1 MLEATDISVAFGG
14 VRAVN
19 NVSLEMAEGAFFGLV
34 GPNGSGK
41 TTFLN
46 ALTGVV
52 PASGR
57 LAVDGRRVRLGSA
70 RSARRAGILRV
81 FQAPQVIEDLTCL
94 ENVTLSSPSLFATG
108 LTAAVIGRPWMLRN
122 ERSRWQQAAAALEEV
137 GLVNEMHRPASGLTY
152 GQRRLLDLARAL
164 NGSPRV
170 LLLDE
175 PSAGLNDS
183 ETAEFSAI
191 LERLDRTDM
200 CIVLVEHKV
209 DVIDRLCDRIV
220 VLELGEVIASGA
232 PSDVWRDERVANAYL
247 GVSGRA

>member
-1 MLEATDISVAFGG
+1 MLDAREVSVAFGG

-19 NVSLEMAEGAFFGLV
+19 AVSLQVATGGFLGLV

-52 PASGR
+52 PATGQ
-57 LAVDGRRVRLGSA
+57 VMVNGRRVRLGSP

-81 FQAPQVIEDLTCL
+81 FQAPQVIAPLTCL
-94 ENVTLSSPSLFATG
+94 ENVTLASPSLSATG
-108 LTAAVIGRPWMLRN
+108 LAAATVGRPWMLRN
-122 ERSRWQQAAAALEEV
+122 ERARWQHAADALAEV
-137 GLVNEMHRPASGLTY
+137 GLAGDMHRPAGGLTY

-164 NGSPRV
+164 NGSPWV

-183 ETAEFSAI
+183 ETAEFIAI
-191 LERLDRTDM
+191 LERLDRADM

-209 DVIDRLCDRIV
+209 DVIDRLCDQV
-220 VLELGEVIASGA
+220 AVLELGEVIATA
-232 PSDVWRDERVANAYL
+232 PPNEVWRDERVANAYL
-247 GVSGRA
+247 GVRGGA